1 MNHDVFITYH
11 NHDMKAAK
19 AVCQALEQNGIKCW
33 MAPRDIPPG
42 SDYDSEIENAIMSTK
57 AIVVI
62 FSETSASS
70 QWLKGEIDI
79 GYEEDKPIVVYRI
92 GQTPLVGQNRF
103 VLSRATIV
111 VANCGSQK
119 LIDAIRIHLNKPN
132 KEDDSICY
140 SIRPISTSADMTSV
154 IYRQKL
160 KDQLKYVV
168 LLLMFIALAL
178 TFIFL
183 L

>member
-11 NHDMKAAK
+11 THDMKAAK
-19 AVCQALEQNGIKCW
+19 AICQVVEQNGIKCW

-42 SDYDSEIENAIMSTK
+42 SDYSSEIENAIMSTK

-62 FSETSASS
+62 FSETSASF
-70 QWLKGEIDI
+70 QWLKGEITI
-79 GYEEDKPIVVYRI
+79 GFEEHKPIVVYRI
-92 GQTPLVGQNRF
+92 DQTPLVGQIRLI
-103 VLSRATIV
+103 LSRATMV
-111 VANCGSQK
+111 DAYCGSQK

-140 SIRPISTSADMTSV
+140 SIRPISPFADMTSV
-154 IYRQKL
+154 IYRPKL
-160 KDQLKYVV
+160 KDLLKYAI
-168 LLLMFIALAL
+168 LLLVFIALAL

-183 L
+183 